1 MRGSARMT
9 CHASYSSA
17 QHEAEEAMLS
27 GLESKLGLKFAN
39 IALTNPLGETL
50 QPDAMDLKRRVLV
63 EVYPH
68 IGKTN
73 GSQSQ
78 KVRRDI
84 LKFLFAEKKLGG
96 SWRKVLCF
104 ADNKAA
110 QIING
115 KSWIGK
121 AAEEM
126 AVEVYVVPLPEK
138 LEQKV
143 LAAQKR
149 KKKKKPK

>member
-1 MRGSARMT
+1 MT
-9 CHASYSSA
+9 NHASYSSA

-27 GLESKLGLKFAN
+27 GLQTKLGLQFEKAAF
-39 IALTNPLGETL
+39 LNPISETL
-50 QPDAMDLKRRVLV
+50 QPDAIDLKRRVLV

-68 IGKTN
+68 IGKLN
-73 GSQSQ
+73 GAQSQ
-78 KVRRDI
+78 KIRSDVI
-84 LKFLFAEKKLGG
+84 KFLFTGEKLGG

-110 QIING
+110 QIVNG

-121 AAEEM
+121 AAKEI

-138 LEQKV
+138 LTKKV

>member
-1 MRGSARMT
+1 MT
-9 CHASYSSA
+9 KHASYSSA
-17 QHEAEEAMLS
+17 QHDAEEAMLS
-27 GLESKLGLKFAN
+27 GLQTKLGLQFEKAAFS
-39 IALTNPLGETL
+39 NPISETL
-50 QPDAMDLKRRVLV
+50 QPDAIDLKRRVLV

-68 IGKTN
+68 IGKLN
-73 GSQSQ
+73 GAQSQ
-78 KVRRDI
+78 KVRSDVI
-84 LKFLFAEKKLGG
+84 KFLFTEEKLGG

-110 QIING
+110 QIVKG

-121 AAEEM
+121 AAKEI
-126 AVEVYVVPLPEK
+126 AAEVYVVPLAKK

-143 LAAQKR
+143 LAARKR

>member
-1 MRGSARMT
+1 MT
-9 CHASYSSA
+9 IHASYSSA

-27 GLESKLGLKFAN
+27 GLESKLGLKFVN
-39 IALTNPLGETL
+39 IAFTNPIGETL
-50 QPDAMDLKRRVLV
+50 QPDAIDLKSRALV

-68 IGKTN
+68 IGKLN
-73 GSQSQ
+73 GAQSQ
-78 KVRRDI
+78 KVSRDI
-84 LKFLFAEKKLGG
+84 LKFLFAEEKRGG
-96 SWRKVLCF
+96 QWRKVLCF

-110 QIING
+110 QIVNG

-121 AAEEM
+121 AAKEI